1 MDPKKN
7 LQQVKGDAIPRRKL
21 ISYAIDGCRLKIA
34 DIAYCLE
41 MHELDAKA
49 IDQHA
54 MQIKAYCEDL
64 AQLEGML
71 KAK

>member
-1 MDPKKN
+1 ME
-7 LQQVKGDAIPRRKL
+7 AF
-21 ISYAIDGCRLKIA
+21 SYAIDGCRLKIA
-34 DIAYCLE
+34 DIAFCLE